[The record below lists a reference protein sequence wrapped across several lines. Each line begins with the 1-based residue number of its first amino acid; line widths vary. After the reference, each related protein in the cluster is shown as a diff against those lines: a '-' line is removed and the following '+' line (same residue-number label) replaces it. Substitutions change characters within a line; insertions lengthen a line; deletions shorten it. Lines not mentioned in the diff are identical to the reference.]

1 MVNLVFTFVSQHLGA
16 DVFRRASEIPVMLIF
31 VGLTF
36 IFAIEIPTRLL
47 SWNFGGRLVGLLRF
61 IAGIWLMYCTYTI
74 IVDVALGAKA
84 WV

>member
-36 IFAIEIPTRLL
+36 IFAIEIPTAYCP
-47 SWNFGGRLVGLLRF
+47 GILV
-61 IAGIWLMYCTYTI
+61 A
-74 IVDVALGAKA
+74 AS
-84 WV
+84 